1 MSRRLRVAFI
11 GSARFPIREPF
22 AGGLE
27 AHTWAMVRGLQRR
40 GHAVTVFGGA
50 DCDPELQV
58 EEIIASRPRISG
70 AARADVSMSAEGW
83 LEEHHA
89 YLGLM
94 LDLAASDDFDIVHNN
109 CLHHL
114 PIAMA
119 RMIPMPMVCTL
130 HTPPTPWLESALQVG
145 SCPVT
150 FAAVSAHTARSWR
163 SQIPSI
169 RVIANGV
176 DPDVWKRGPGG
187 GPLLWSGRLV
197 PEKGA
202 DLAVRAARLAGL
214 ALDIVGPIGDAD
226 YFSTYVEPLLGGS
239 VRYLGHV
246 DHADLARLAG
256 AASAA
261 VVTPRWDEP
270 YCLAAA
276 EALSCG
282 TPVCGFARG
291 ALVELLDEKSAILV
305 QPDDVEALAAA
316 MQVTVRLS
324 RDAARAHALAECSQ
338 GVMIDRYESLYA
350 ELTA

>member
-1 MSRRLRVAFI
+1 MTRPLRVAFI
-11 GSARFPIREPF
+11 GSARFPIHQPF

-50 DCDPELQV
+50 DCDPDLNV
-58 EEIIASRPRISG
+58 EQIIAARPQISD
-70 AARADVSMSAEGW
+70 AARADVSMSEDEW

-119 RMIPMPMVCTL
+119 RMIPVPMVCTL
-130 HTPPTPWLESALQVG
+130 HTPPTPWLESAVQVG
-145 SCPVT
+145 PCPVT
-150 FAAVSAHTARSWR
+150 FAAVSAHTARAWR

-176 DPDVWKRGPGG
+176 DPDVWQRGPGG

-202 DLAVRAARLAGL
+202 DLAIRAARLVGL
-214 ALDIVGPIGDAD
+214 PLDIVGPVSDND
-226 YFSTYVEPLLGGS
+226 YFSTCIAPLLGGD
-239 VRYLGHV
+239 VRYLGHL
-246 DHADLARLAG
+246 DHTDLARLTG
-256 AASAA
+256 AASVS

-270 YCLAAA
+270 YCLVAA

-291 ALVELLDEKSAILV
+291 ALPELLDGQSAVLV
-305 QPDDVEALAAA
+305 EPDDVDALAAA
-316 MQVTVRLS
+316 LLHATRLS
-324 RDAARAHALAECSQ
+324 RDAARTHALAHCSQ
-338 GVMIDRYESLYA
+338 DLMIDRYESLYA
-350 ELTA
+350 ELVA